1 MSVLLRDVRKLQE
14 PANINCRVSRNL
26 HSNYREWKFCLASIQ
41 FFDVSVSQGLPV
53 TTQSKNAAILFKG
66 YLLTLIQFVFL
77 HISMLDK
84 AFQIP
89 LNISHFFPQALNKF
103 RGET

>member
-1 MSVLLRDVRKLQE
+1 MPFLHRDVRKLQE
-14 PANINCRVSRNL
+14 PANINCRVSRHV
-26 HSNYREWKFCLASIQ
+26 HSNYREWKFCLASVQ

-53 TTQSKNAAILFKG
+53 TTQSKNVAIFFKG
-66 YLLTLIQFVFL
+66 YLLTLIQFIFL

-89 LNISHFFPQALNKF
+89 LNLSHFFSQALNKF